1 MIKRLDSPPYEID
14 QKVLRQFDQRQT
26 IFGRMLLDET
36 APFYQKSMYGNV
48 KEIIAQNRD
57 GYSRIEFAQTLASWT
72 IYDYF
77 HGAFSWE
84 KLDNAKSVMP
94 KPVLEKHPVT
104 DLSNMSKQIKE
115 TAKLFGASLVGISL
129 FDKHWMYSYDLD
141 GNPIE
146 VPHEYKYAIV
156 IAIAMDAT
164 AIKTSPAYTACTAS
178 GIGYSRMAFCVACL
192 AEFIRNLG
200 YRAIPVGNDIALS
213 IPLAID
219 AALGELGR
227 NGLLITPEFGPCV
240 RLCKVFTDLPLE
252 PDKPIEFG
260 VRDYCKECSKCVE
273 ACEVDAIQSEKEPSF
288 TIMCPSNNSGILR
301 WAVNHDKCY
310 GFWIENG
317 GECSNCIAVCPF
329 VPRSK

>member
-36 APFYQKSMYGNV
+36 APFYQKGMYENV

-129 FDKHWMYSYDLD
+129 FDKHWIYSYDLD

-164 AIKTSPAYTACTAS
+164 NSFA
-178 GIGYSRMAFCVACL
+178 V
-192 AEFIRNLG
+192 
-200 YRAIPVGNDIALS
+200 S
-213 IPLAID
+213 I
-219 AALGELGR
+219 
-227 NGLLITPEFGPCV
+227 FFM
-240 RLCKVFTDLPLE
+240 RLT
-252 PDKPIEFG
+252 
-260 VRDYCKECSKCVE
+260 
-273 ACEVDAIQSEKEPSF
+273 
-288 TIMCPSNNSGILR
+288 
-301 WAVNHDKCY
+301 
-310 GFWIENG
+310 
-317 GECSNCIAVCPF
+317 
-329 VPRSK
+329 